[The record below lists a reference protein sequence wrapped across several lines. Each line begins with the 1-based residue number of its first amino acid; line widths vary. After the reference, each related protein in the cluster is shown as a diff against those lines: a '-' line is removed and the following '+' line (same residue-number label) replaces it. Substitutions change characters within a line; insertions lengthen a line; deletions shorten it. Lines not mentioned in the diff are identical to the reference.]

1 MEKFQACLVA
11 ELSGVLQVIGPN
23 GQIEMY
29 RQRGIGSIPVE
40 HRETFR
46 RMGLLDG
53 NIMNYPEFPKNYT
66 LYVENPNIQG
76 NVTMTYPYK
85 RYLRN
90 LL

>member
-1 MEKFQACLVA
+1 MEKFQACLIA
-11 ELSGVLQVIGPN
+11 ESSGVLQVIGPN

-40 HRETFR
+40 HRTALR
-46 RMGLLDG
+46 GMGLLNG

-66 LYVENPNIQG
+66 LYVEDKNIQG
-76 NVTMTYPYK
+76 NVTITYPYK